1 MSSKKIKDEFAH
13 LIGVQNAWIDPD
25 GKFIPVGYM
34 CHNEWATDYMEQV
47 FKLDFSEIVD
57 LINKHKCDYP
67 YEYLCKVK
75 GWIRLMNWTGR
86 GEGFHLV
93 GYSESQKPNQAQKD
107 TVFLWCAKNGYNYEN
122 LF

>member
-1 MSSKKIKDEFAH
+1 
-13 LIGVQNAWIDPD
+13 
-25 GKFIPVGYM
+25 
-34 CHNEWATDYMEQV
+34 
-47 FKLDFSEIVD
+47 
-57 LINKHKCDYP
+57 
-67 YEYLCKVK
+67 
-75 GWIRLMNWTGR
+75 MNWTGR